1 MLRGSQRGGEGC
13 QGSRGGRSSTEHEIC
28 DGNPGRITVY
38 LVLGQFTLPVQ
49 QNQER
54 PTSRSNFKFEYTRMF
69 ILLDSSP
76 SLSNKTKCLDL
87 ISVYLVLGQFTLPVQ
102 QNQERPTSL
111 SNFKFEYT
119 RLFILLDSSPSLSN
133 VH

>member
-1 MLRGSQRGGEGC
+1 MAVIPPVAVFPVHTLLL
-13 QGSRGGRSSTEHEIC
+13 
-28 DGNPGRITVY
+28 DVPGRTKEA
-38 LVLGQFTLPVQ
+38 LHKHLGKPIYW
-49 QNQER
+49 R
-54 PTSRSNFKFEYTRMF
+54 
-69 ILLDSSP
+69 LLGTAYRLSP
-76 SLSNKTKCLDL
+76 STFGRIRRHNSVTTSYL

-119 RLFILLDSSPSLSN
+119 RMFILLDSSPSLSS

>member
-1 MLRGSQRGGEGC
+1 M
-13 QGSRGGRSSTEHEIC
+13 
-28 DGNPGRITVY
+28 
-38 LVLGQFTLPVQ
+38 LGQFTLPVQ

-87 ISVYLVLGQFTLPVQ
+87 ISVYLVLGQFTLSVQ
-102 QNQERPTSL
+102 QNQERPTSR

-119 RLFILLDSSPSLSN
+119 RMFILLDSSPSLSS